1 MVVCR
6 EMEIL
11 HSFLFSVADLK
22 KINTFLTVWCS
33 ESDKKSFYFTV
44 MISQM
49 FVYCL
54 LSRL

>member
-1 MVVCR
+1 
-6 EMEIL
+6 
-11 HSFLFSVADLK
+11 VADLK